1 MLEKNYNFY
10 VIDDVF
16 DDKFASDF
24 TIQYLEEK
32 YANDIDKITEI
43 KYAVLGDNKNFNL
56 LCSCHRNKF
65 LYSNG
70 NRNRGN

>member
-24 TIQYLEEK
+24 TIQYLDLFCQTK
-32 YANDIDKITEI
+32 
-43 KYAVLGDNKNFNL
+43 NKKTKKL
-56 LCSCHRNKF
+56 
-65 LYSNG
+65 
-70 NRNRGN
+70 